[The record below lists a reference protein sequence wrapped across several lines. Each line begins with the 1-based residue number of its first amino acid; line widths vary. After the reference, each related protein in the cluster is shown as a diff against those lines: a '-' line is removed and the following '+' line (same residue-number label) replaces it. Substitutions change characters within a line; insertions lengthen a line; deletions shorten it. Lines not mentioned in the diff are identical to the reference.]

1 MEERRSSS
9 SRRSED
15 SADWNKISKT
25 WILICQMIVI
35 AFLLGL
41 VVVVSYTS
49 VEFPYNIF
57 VIGIEI
63 ALSIMGVFMVIKSN
77 TIRRHRRRQNNSY
90 R

>member
-25 WILICQMIVI
+25 WIIVCQMIVI

-49 VEFPYNIF
+49 IDFPYNIF
-57 VIGIEI
+57 VIGIEV
-63 ALSIMGVFMVIKSN
+63 ALSFMGVFMVIKSN